1 MDDIIFE
8 EAKALYDKPLI
19 QKSNFKESD
28 HLILSKYT
36 SPSYYKYSID
46 LLETLCKQSNYEN
59 KRYIFHMSLHY
70 LLIILYNC
78 CNTPCINNYDI
89 LILCCFSLG
98 IKVSTNQHQPPFI
111 SKIKQIYPE
120 KYSFYKN
127 EEIQKAEII
136 CIKLLNY
143 DINILTSYDCLFE
156 ECIYDKKLFN
166 NSINELEKIIR
177 QDVKKLLYISPL
189 ELAKE
194 SKQNAKHKN
203 NYKNL
208 PSIIISKKIIP
219 SPLPVKKFSKN
230 RVRKLVVVNNE
241 SPSTGSSSFASG
253 KNVNKNENQKGLR
266 SKSIITYTKK
276 NTCKNIAFKF
286 KTGQTRKYFFLG
298 SKNESN
304 KESNTESCSKYFVNN
319 LINESATSTH
329 YKAFSIDF
337 NTFGPFINQLNKNKI
352 LQETEQPQKKKYSF
366 NLAKNFSGTNIFKKP
381 NVEQINMKANFTN
394 KKNNMKIEFNNDKKS
409 KFKNNNIR
417 NLKDKSKIC
426 LKIDFDGYLKNDED
440 DY

>member
-70 LLIILYNC
+70 LLKILYNC

-98 IKVSTNQHQPPFI
+98 IKVSTNQHKTPFI
-111 SKIKQIYPE
+111 SKIKLIYPE

-136 CIKLLNY
+136 CIKLLEYN
-143 DINILTSYDCLFE
+143 INILTSFDCLFE

-166 NSINELEKIIR
+166 NSINELEKIIK
-177 QDVKKLLYISPL
+177 QNAKKLLFISPS

-194 SKQNAKHKN
+194 SKRNAKQKN
-203 NYKNL
+203 NYKYL
-208 PSIIISKKIIP
+208 PPIVISKKIIP
-219 SPLPVKKFSKN
+219 SPLPTKKIQKN
-230 RVRKLVVVNNE
+230 RMKDFLLLNNE
-241 SPSTGSSSFASG
+241 STSTGSSSFASG
-253 KNVNKNENQKGLR
+253 KNLIKKETNNLNNQNQKGIR
-266 SKSIITYTKK
+266 SKSIIAAYTKK
-276 NTCKNIAFKF
+276 NSCKNIALKL
-286 KTGQTRKYFFLG
+286 KNGQSRKYIFLS
-298 SKNESN
+298 SKNGPKIENSTENVYKNAIN
-304 KESNTESCSKYFVNN
+304 KVNN
-319 LINESATSTH
+319 ETNTSTH
-329 YKAFSIDF
+329 CVAFSIDF
-337 NTFGPFINQLNKNKI
+337 NNLEPTVNKLNKNKY
-352 LQETEQPQKKKYSF
+352 LQESEQSHKKKYSF
-366 NLAKNFSGTNIFKKP
+366 NLAKNSSGFNIFKKP
-381 NVEQINMKANFTN
+381 NIEQINNKTNFTS
-394 KKNNMKIEFNNDKKS
+394 KKNMKIEINNDKIS
-409 KFKNNNIR
+409 KFKYNNSDIGNI
-417 NLKDKSKIC
+417 NNESI
-426 LKIDFDGYLKNDED
+426 FV
-440 DY
+440 